1 MKIDGQNL
9 KNYLT
14 LLHEKVNDKKFR
26 AASEASDECFEDV
39 WFEYDLNETGYI
51 SWH

>member
-1 MKIDGQNL
+1 MKIDSQNL
-9 KNYLT
+9 KNYLIV
-14 LLHEKVNDKKFR
+14 LHEKNIGKKYRF
-26 AASEASDECFEDV
+26 AAEASDECFEDV